1 MKPIENI
8 TQIFKKLEGA
18 YADSTIRAYAKNIEN
33 YQRYCQQH
41 NASVLPSQIDTIV
54 GFIDHLLAQN
64 LSAYYI
70 RRHVTAIA
78 HIHRMTKHDDPNQD
92 PDVKIALRRAFRQRG
107 RYQKQAYPIDREILD
122 KILKILPNNLY
133 GIRDRLLI
141 LIAYENL
148 LRRSEIISLYI
159 EDLVPID
166 HPQYYAK
173 ILLRKSKTDPFKEG
187 RWLYLSEETYQAAQA
202 WLEQSNLTS
211 GYLFRG
217 MRKGYHM
224 TEQLHGGQVNKI
236 LKKWAKQAGLGD
248 DVIQKIS
255 GHSIRVGA
263 AQDLCLAGKTLPQ
276 IMAKGRW
283 VKTETLIRYVEHT
296 II

>member
-1 MKPIENI
+1 MDNI
-8 TQIFKKLEGA
+8 TTIFNKLNGA
-18 YADSTIRAYAKNIEN
+18 YADSTIRAYQKNMVTFTEFCKTYHYPI
-33 YQRYCQQH
+33 
-41 NASVLPSQIDTIV
+41 LPTSTEAIV
-54 GFIDHLLAQN
+54 HFIDHLVDQE

-70 RRHVTAIA
+70 RRHLTAIA
-78 HIHRMTKHDDPNQD
+78 HVHRMTKHDDPSQD

-107 RYQKQAYPIDREILD
+107 RFQKQAHPIGREILD
-122 KILKILPNNLY
+122 EILKILPNNLY
-133 GIRDRLLI
+133 GMRDRLLI

-159 EDLVPID
+159 EDLMPID

-187 RWLYLSEETYQAAQA
+187 RWLYLSEETYQAALA
-202 WLEQSNLTS
+202 WLQRSNLTS

-217 MRKGYHM
+217 MRKGLHM

-236 LKKWAKQAGLGD
+236 LKKWAKQAGLD
-248 DVIQKIS
+248 NDVIKKIS

-283 VKTETLIRYVEHT
+283 VKTDTLMRYVEHT

>member
-1 MKPIENI
+1 MDNI
-8 TQIFKKLEGA
+8 ITIFNKLNGA
-18 YADSTIRAYAKNIEN
+18 YADSTIRAYQKNMETYTEFCN
-33 YQRYCQQH
+33 TYRYPI
-41 NASVLPSQIDTIV
+41 LPTSTQAIV
-54 GFIDHLLAQN
+54 NFIDLLVEQE

-70 RRHVTAIA
+70 RRHLTAIA
-78 HIHRMTKHDDPNQD
+78 HVHRMTKHDDPSQD

-107 RYQKQAYPIDREILD
+107 RFQKQAHPIGREVLD
-122 KILKILPNNLY
+122 KILNTLPNNLY

-159 EDLVPID
+159 EDLMPID

-187 RWLYLSEETYQAAQA
+187 RWLYLSEETYRAAQA
-202 WLEQSNLTS
+202 WLKQSGLSS

-217 MRKGYHM
+217 MRKGCHM

-236 LKKWAKQAGLGD
+236 LKKRAKQAGLGD

-283 VKTETLIRYVEHT
+283 VKTETLMRYVEHT

>member
-1 MKPIENI
+1 MDNTLIFNI
-8 TQIFKKLEGA
+8 FQKLEGA
-18 YADSTIRAYAKNIEN
+18 YADSTIRAYQKNMATFTEFCKN
-33 YQRYCQQH
+33 YRYPI
-41 NASVLPSQIDTIV
+41 LPTSIQAV
-54 GFIDHLLAQN
+54 VHFIDHLVEQE

-70 RRHVTAIA
+70 RRHLTAIA
-78 HIHRMTKHDDPNQD
+78 HVHRMTKYDDPSQD
-92 PDVKIALRRAFRQRG
+92 PDVKISLRRAFRQRG
-107 RYQKQAYPIDREILD
+107 RFQKQAHPIGREILD
-122 KILKILPNNLY
+122 QILKVLPNNLY
-133 GIRDRLLI
+133 GLRDRLLI

-159 EDLVPID
+159 EDLMPID

-202 WLEQSNLTS
+202 WLEQSNLTT

-236 LKKWAKQAGLGD
+236 LKKRAKQAGLD
-248 DVIQKIS
+248 DEVIKKIS

-263 AQDLCLAGKTLPQ
+263 AQDLCLAGMTLPQ

-283 VKTETLIRYVEHT
+283 VKTDTLMRYVEHT

>member
-1 MKPIENI
+1 MDKLY
-8 TQIFKKLEGA
+8 TIFKKLEGA
-18 YADSTIRAYAKNIEN
+18 YADSTIRAYQKNMVTFTEFCNVYN
-33 YQRYCQQH
+33 YPI
-41 NASVLPSQIDTIV
+41 LPTKSQAIV
-54 GFIDHLLAQN
+54 HFIDHLVEQE

-70 RRHVTAIA
+70 RRHLTAIA
-78 HIHRMTKHDDPNQD
+78 HVHRMTKHNDPCQD

-107 RYQKQAYPIDREILD
+107 RFQKQAHPIGREILD
-122 KILKILPNNLY
+122 KIINALPINLY

-159 EDLVPID
+159 EDLMPID

-187 RWLYLSEETYQAAQA
+187 RWLYLSEESYQAAQA

-217 MRKGYHM
+217 MRKGLHM

-236 LKKWAKQAGLGD
+236 LKKRAKQAGLD
-248 DVIQKIS
+248 DEVIKKIS

-283 VKTETLIRYVEHT
+283 VKTDTLMRYVEHT

>member
-1 MKPIENI
+1 MNKLY
-8 TQIFKKLEGA
+8 TIFKKLEGA
-18 YADSTIRAYAKNIEN
+18 YADTTIRAYEKNMKTYVEFCQT
-33 YQRYCQQH
+33 YQY
-41 NASVLPSQIDTIV
+41 SVLPASIPGIV
-54 GFIDHLLAQN
+54 HFIDHLVDLK
-64 LSAYYI
+64 LSAFYI
-70 RRHVTAIA
+70 RRHLTAIA
-78 HIHRMTKHDDPNQD
+78 HIHKMTKHDDPTQD

-107 RYQKQAYPIDREILD
+107 RFQKQAHPIGCEILD
-122 KILKILPNNLY
+122 QILKVLPNNLY
-133 GIRDRLLI
+133 GLRDRLLI

-159 EDLVPID
+159 EDLMAID

-202 WLEQSNLTS
+202 WLEQSNLTT

-217 MRKGYHM
+217 MRKGLHM

-236 LKKWAKQAGLGD
+236 LKKRAKQAGLD
-248 DVIQKIS
+248 DEVIQKIS

-283 VKTETLIRYVEHT
+283 VKTDTLMRYVEHT

>member
-1 MKPIENI
+1 MDNI
-8 TQIFKKLEGA
+8 TTVFNKLNGA
-18 YADSTIRAYAKNIEN
+18 YADSTIRAYQKNMATYNEFCKTYHYPI
-33 YQRYCQQH
+33 
-41 NASVLPSQIDTIV
+41 LPTTTQAIV
-54 GFIDHLLAQN
+54 HFIDHLVEQE

-70 RRHVTAIA
+70 RRHLTAIA
-78 HIHRMTKHDDPNQD
+78 HLHRMTKQDDLSQD

-107 RYQKQAYPIDREILD
+107 RFQKQAHPIGREILD
-122 KILKILPNNLY
+122 KILKMLPNNLY

-187 RWLYLSEETYQAAQA
+187 RWLYLSEETYQAALA
-202 WLEQSNLTS
+202 WLQRSNLTS

-217 MRKGYHM
+217 MRKGLHM

-236 LKKWAKQAGLGD
+236 LKKRAKQAGLND
-248 DVIQKIS
+248 DVIKKIS

-283 VKTETLIRYVEHT
+283 VKTDTLMRYVEHT

>member
-1 MKPIENI
+1 MDKLY
-8 TQIFKKLEGA
+8 TIFKKLEGA
-18 YADSTIRAYAKNIEN
+18 YADSTIRAYQKNMITYNEFCNVYN
-33 YQRYCQQH
+33 YPI
-41 NASVLPSQIDTIV
+41 LPTSTEAV
-54 GFIDHLLAQN
+54 VHFIDHLIGQE

-70 RRHVTAIA
+70 RRHLTAIA
-78 HIHRMTKHDDPNQD
+78 HVHRMTKHDDPSQD

-107 RYQKQAYPIDREILD
+107 RFQKQAHPIGREILD
-122 KILKILPNNLY
+122 KIINTLPINLY

-159 EDLVPID
+159 EDLMAID

-187 RWLYLSEETYQAAQA
+187 RWLYLSEETYRAAQV
-202 WLEQSNLTS
+202 WLKQSNLTS

-236 LKKWAKQAGLGD
+236 LKKRAKQAGLGD

-283 VKTETLIRYVEHT
+283 VKTETLMRYVEHT

>member
-1 MKPIENI
+1 MDKLY
-8 TQIFKKLEGA
+8 TIFKKLEGA
-18 YADSTIRAYAKNIEN
+18 YADSTIRAYQKNMVTYNEFCKTYYYPI
-33 YQRYCQQH
+33 
-41 NASVLPSQIDTIV
+41 LPTSTEAV
-54 GFIDHLLAQN
+54 VRFIDHLVEQE

-70 RRHVTAIA
+70 RRHLTAIA
-78 HIHRMTKHDDPNQD
+78 HVHRMTKHPDPTQE

-107 RYQKQAYPIDREILD
+107 RFQKQAHPIGLEILG

-159 EDLVPID
+159 EDLMPID
-166 HPQYYAK
+166 HPPYYAK

-217 MRKGYHM
+217 MRKGLHM

-236 LKKWAKQAGLGD
+236 LKKRAKQAGLDD
-248 DVIQKIS
+248 DVIKKIS

-283 VKTETLIRYVEHT
+283 VKTETLMRYVEHT

>member
-1 MKPIENI
+1 MDKLY
-8 TQIFKKLEGA
+8 TIFKKLEGA
-18 YADSTIRAYAKNIEN
+18 YADSTIRAYQKNMVTFAEFCKTYHFAI
-33 YQRYCQQH
+33 
-41 NASVLPSQIDTIV
+41 LPTSAEAIV
-54 GFIDHLLAQN
+54 HFIDCLVEQE

-70 RRHVTAIA
+70 RRHLTAIA
-78 HIHRMTKHDDPNQD
+78 HVHRMTKHQDPTQD

-107 RYQKQAYPIDREILD
+107 RFQKQAHPIGREILD

-133 GIRDRLLI
+133 GMRDRLLI

-159 EDLVPID
+159 EDLMPID

-187 RWLYLSEETYQAAQA
+187 RWLYLSKEAYHATHA
-202 WLEQSNLTS
+202 WLDQSGLTF

-217 MRKGYHM
+217 MRKGLHM

-236 LKKWAKQAGLGD
+236 LKKRAKQAGLGD
-248 DVIQKIS
+248 DVIKKIS

-283 VKTETLIRYVEHT
+283 VKTETLMRYVEHT

>member
-1 MKPIENI
+1 MDNI
-8 TQIFKKLEGA
+8 TTIFNKLNGA
-18 YADSTIRAYAKNIEN
+18 YADTTIRAYEMNIKTYVEFCQK
-33 YQRYCQQH
+33 YQH
-41 NASVLPSQIDTIV
+41 SVLPSSIPGIV
-54 GFIDHLLAQN
+54 HFIDHLVGLE
-64 LSAYYI
+64 LSAFYI
-70 RRHVTAIA
+70 RRHLTAIA
-78 HIHRMTKHDDPNQD
+78 HIHRMTRHSDPTQD

-107 RYQKQAYPIDREILD
+107 RFQKQAHPIGREILD
-122 KILKILPNNLY
+122 QILKVLPNNLY
-133 GIRDRLLI
+133 GLRDRLLI

-159 EDLVPID
+159 EDLMAID

-187 RWLYLSEETYQAAQA
+187 RWLYLSEKTYQAAQA
-202 WLEQSNLTS
+202 WLKESGLTS

-217 MRKGYHM
+217 MRKGLHR

-236 LKKWAKQAGLGD
+236 LKKRAKQAGLD
-248 DVIQKIS
+248 DEVIQKIS

-283 VKTETLIRYVEHT
+283 VKTDTLMRYVEHT

>member
-1 MKPIENI
+1 MDNTLIFNI
-8 TQIFKKLEGA
+8 FQKLEGA
-18 YADSTIRAYAKNIEN
+18 YADSTIRACQKNMVTYNEFCNVYN
-33 YQRYCQQH
+33 YPI
-41 NASVLPSQIDTIV
+41 LPTTTEAV
-54 GFIDHLLAQN
+54 VHFIDHLVDRE

-70 RRHVTAIA
+70 RRHLTAIA
-78 HIHRMTKHDDPNQD
+78 HVHRMTKHYDPSQD
-92 PDVKIALRRAFRQRG
+92 PDVKITLRRAFRQRG
-107 RYQKQAYPIDREILD
+107 RFQKQAHPISREILN
-122 KILKILPNNLY
+122 KILNTLPNNLY

-202 WLEQSNLTS
+202 WLELSGLTS

-217 MRKGYHM
+217 MSKGLHM

-236 LKKWAKQAGLGD
+236 LKKRAKQAGLDD
-248 DVIQKIS
+248 DVIKKIS

-263 AQDLCLAGKTLPQ
+263 AQDLCQAGKTLPQ

-283 VKTETLIRYVEHT
+283 VKTDTLMQYVEHT